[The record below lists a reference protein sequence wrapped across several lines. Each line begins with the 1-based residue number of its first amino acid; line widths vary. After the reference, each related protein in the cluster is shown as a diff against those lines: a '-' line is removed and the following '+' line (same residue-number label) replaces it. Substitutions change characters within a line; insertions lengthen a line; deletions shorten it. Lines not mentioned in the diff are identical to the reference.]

1 MTATYFLLTPRLGF
15 RSWSDEDLEL
25 AVSLWGDPDVT
36 ALFDSRGR
44 LTREQVRERLHR
56 ELDNEREYG
65 VQYWPFFLR
74 ETGEFVGCAGLK
86 PYDVGQDLYELGFHL
101 RTAFWGAGYATEGA
115 RAVIE
120 HAFATL
126 KPAALVAG
134 HNPGNHASRRVL
146 EKLGFIY
153 LRDEYF
159 SGTGLMHPLYE
170 LRRLVTSRASGG
182 SRGGVS

>member
-1 MTATYFLLTPRLGF
+1 MTAEYFLLTPRLGF
-15 RSWSDEDLEL
+15 RSWSEADLEL
-25 AVSLWGDPDVT
+25 AMSLWGDPEVT

-44 LTREQVRERLHR
+44 LSRAQVQERLQR
-56 ELDNEREYG
+56 ELDSERELG
-65 VQYWPFFLR
+65 IQYWPFFLR

-86 PYDVGQDLYELGFHL
+86 PYDVPRGIYELGFHL
-101 RTAFWGAGYATEGA
+101 RTGFWGAGYATEAA

-134 HNPGNHASRRVL
+134 HNPRNHASRRVL
-146 EKLGFIY
+146 EKLGFTY

-159 SGTGLMHPLYE
+159 AGTGLLHPLYE
-170 LRRLVTSRASGG
+170 LRPPTSQQE
-182 SRGGVS
+182 